1 MPLNGNEHVNII
13 TKMYV
18 RRQPK
23 SYMAITVLIES
34 PCPRDLKDERQ
45 QLDNGKGEVTE
56 DG

>member
-13 TKMYV
+13 TNMYV
-18 RRQPK
+18 RRQLK
-23 SYMAITVLIES
+23 CYMAINVLIES

>member
-13 TKMYV
+13 TNMYV
-18 RRQPK
+18 RRQLK